1 MAKARR
7 NGDDT
12 LFKKDSF
19 EELFKEKPD
28 YKIYMYGFFCHQ
40 YLNEIE
46 RKYEKSANNKFGLN
60 TYGNALRYGKYAVV
74 NVVSQRY
81 DPKLPFSEYQEHA
94 RRYTEE
100 ALKQWMKFEDVMTD
114 KPANWDYFNYTV
126 DEDGK
131 TSYYHNFDGYYKGR
145 TVNEDIK
152 SYSFWKKKK
161 INLAEL
167 QAAVTTE

>member
-1 MAKARR
+1 M
-7 NGDDT
+7 
-12 LFKKDSF
+12 
-19 EELFKEKPD
+19 
-28 YKIYMYGFFCHQ
+28 
-40 YLNEIE
+40 
-46 RKYEKSANNKFGLN
+46 
-60 TYGNALRYGKYAVV
+60 
-74 NVVSQRY
+74 
-81 DPKLPFSEYQEHA
+81 
-94 RRYTEE
+94 TE
-100 ALKQWMKFEDVMTD
+100 